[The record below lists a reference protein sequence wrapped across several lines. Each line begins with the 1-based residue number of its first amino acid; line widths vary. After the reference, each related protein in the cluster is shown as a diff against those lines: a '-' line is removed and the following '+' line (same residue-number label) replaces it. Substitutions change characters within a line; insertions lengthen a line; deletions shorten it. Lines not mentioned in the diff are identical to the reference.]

1 MKTIVLRVSEIEIAQ
16 RSMQPYYRGNVVSA
30 LGDLLAEKAGVN
42 IGLSSESFVDEL
54 NRIAV
59 KLGADRYSGRIDI
72 ETMERIYTFF
82 LPSSRISN

>member
-1 MKTIVLRVSEIEIAQ
+1 MHR
-16 RSMQPYYRGNVVSA
+16 YYKGNVVSA

-54 NRIAV
+54 NRIAG
-59 KLGADRYSGRIDI
+59 KLGADGYSGRIDQ

-82 LPSSRISN
+82 LPNSRIDGTEK